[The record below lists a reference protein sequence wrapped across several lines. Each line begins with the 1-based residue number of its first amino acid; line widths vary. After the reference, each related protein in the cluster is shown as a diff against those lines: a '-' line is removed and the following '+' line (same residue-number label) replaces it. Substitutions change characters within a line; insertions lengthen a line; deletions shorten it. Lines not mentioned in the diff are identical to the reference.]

1 MASLLY
7 YLLSIILYPL
17 LLPSLLRRI
26 IRIIDD
32 IQTILI
38 VQIVCVICARNLV
51 ISLFVGNIDSE
62 TAAKHHHVFVFRE
75 CSDNIVGIRFAFV
88 FNYFNA
94 TLEVDS

>member
-26 IRIIDD
+26 IRIIHD
-32 IQTILI
+32 IQAILI
-38 VQIVCVICARNLV
+38 TQVVCVVVARNLV
-51 ISLFVGNIDSE
+51 ICFFIRNIDSE

-75 CSDNIVGIRFAFV
+75 CGDNIVGIRFAFV